1 MKWLVFLLV
10 LANGAV
16 WFVAHRDISRSRD
29 ADGTLPRVSSLKP
42 SSADGQVAKDCIKL
56 GWFDDQQSAEA
67 FADRHDLSYR
77 LITQERTLPPL
88 NWVLIPPQPEA
99 AAYNQL
105 AELRARGMEVWLVT
119 QGEYR
124 NAISLGLFES
134 DTAAQMVAAEKKQE
148 NLDVVLA
155 KFTRNRIGYALV
167 FGVESEAK
175 HLQPQAVEAEF
186 GKNFEIF
193 ESVPCKGIATPKK
206 TP

>member
-1 MKWLVFLLV
+1 MKWLVLLLV

-16 WFVAHRDISRSRD
+16 WFVANRDASRQRD

-42 SSADGQVAKDCIKL
+42 SSADGKVAQSCIKL
-56 GWFDDQQSAEA
+56 GWFDDQESAET
-67 FADRHDLSYR
+67 FAGRHDLAYR
-77 LITQERTLPPL
+77 LVSEERTLPPL
-88 NWVLIPPQPEA
+88 NWVLIPPQPET

-105 AELRARGMEVWLVT
+105 AELRASGMEAWLVT

-175 HLQPQAVEAEF
+175 RLQPQAVEAEF
-186 GKNFEIF
+186 GKKFEIF